1 MNKKIL
7 VMAALLL
14 SACSSAPSL
23 REVQAQKPAVFK
35 TAPIVLPSTCP
46 EIPITPVD
54 LAFDGFYSD
63 GGKGGAWS
71 VIDPVLF
78 RQYKTVLKP
87 FSEWSYRV
95 NGYADN
101 YLRRGNVN
109 EGRCVILYLDTWAR
123 GNALLGNL
131 KVMPNNPRQS
141 IYQQKWLL
149 GEAAA
154 VYFKVMDL
162 ATPEEDA
169 RIKWWMSQ
177 VVKHVKQN
185 LTDTQNH
192 YTWAGAT
199 VMQVA
204 ILTDNRDD
212 IEWARKSF
220 NYTLNQ
226 IRRDGVLSTEIWRG
240 RRALF
245 YHNCVLQPLTYM
257 AQLSRLIGED
267 WINNEK
273 LQNLMTFVNDSTL
286 DRTRFEEIAGKVQ
299 DLDRPDEWGWYANL
313 PDNDPRRK
321 KIYQHMA
328 VTKVAYIS
336 KPNEQFIMKKIP
348 TVLELGGDQ
357 QLFRDLVERK
367 RRRTANVSRD

>member
-1 MNKKIL
+1 MNKNIL

-23 REVQAQKPAVFK
+23 REIQAQKPAVFK
-35 TAPIVLPSTCP
+35 TDPTVLPSTCP

-71 VIDPVLF
+71 VIDPDLF
-78 RQYKTVLKP
+78 KQYLTVLAP
-87 FSEWSYRV
+87 FDKWTSRINSL
-95 NGYADN
+95 ADN
-101 YLRRGNVN
+101 YLRRGKVN
-109 EGRCVILYLDTWAR
+109 DGRCAVLFLDTWAR
-123 GNALLGNL
+123 GDALLGTL

-149 GEAAA
+149 AGAAA

-226 IRRDGVLSTEIWRG
+226 IRRDGMLSTEVWRG

-245 YHNCVLQPLTYM
+245 YHNYTLHPLTYM
-257 AQLSRLIGED
+257 AQLSRMIGED
-267 WINNEK
+267 WMNNEK
-273 LQNLMTFVNDSTL
+273 LQNLMTFVNNSTL
-286 DRTRFEEIAGKVQ
+286 DKTRFEEIVGKVQ

-321 KIYQHMA
+321 KIYEYMA
-328 VTKVAYIS
+328 VTKVEWIS
-336 KPNEQFIMKKIP
+336 KRTAPFILKKLP
-348 TVLELGGDQ
+348 DVKELGGDQ

-367 RRRTANVSRD
+367 RRRTANLSRD